1 MNFPIS
7 TQPVPVTG
15 QTSQTGLSDVNLIGG
30 NVPVIAP
37 VPSFQPTPP
46 APPPPAGDAFAILA
60 NLTVPLE
67 SLKPST
73 SIVLTISPLYCPLVH
88 CTVH

>member
-37 VPSFQPTPP
+37 VPSLQPTPP
-46 APPPPAGDAFAILA
+46 APPPAGDAFTILA

-73 SIVLTISPLYCPLVH
+73 ILLAFSLC
-88 CTVH
+88 